1 MDDVVVWIVAGL
13 AALGVEALT
22 LTFVVSY
29 FGLGAVAAA
38 GAAALG
44 APVAGQLLVFA
55 IVSLSLLVLTRR
67 LVVGLV
73 ERPSLE
79 PAAQHALV
87 GRGAVVTVPISG
99 PDGTGQIRVG
109 DEFWTAR
116 PLDEADTPIPVG
128 TPVEVADV
136 VGVTARVRP
145 RTPHGAGPPPTP

>member
-1 MDDVVVWIVAGL
+1 MEDVVVWIVAGL

-29 FGLGAVAAA
+29 FGLGAFAAA

-44 APVAGQLLVFA
+44 APVAGQLAVFA
-55 IVSLSLLVLTRR
+55 VVSLTLLLLTRR

-73 ERPSLE
+73 ERPGLE
-79 PAAQHALV
+79 PAAQHALI
-87 GRGAVVTVPISG
+87 GRGAVVTITLSG

-116 PLDEADTPIPVG
+116 PVDEEGGPIAVG
-128 TPVEVADV
+128 TRVEVAAVD
-136 VGVTARVRP
+136 GVTARVRP
-145 RTPHGAGPPPTP
+145 RPSLSAGAPPSA

>member
-1 MDDVVVWIVAGL
+1 VDDVVVWVVAGL
-13 AALGVEALT
+13 VALGVEALT

-29 FGLGAVAAA
+29 FGLGAFAAA

-44 APVAGQLLVFA
+44 APVAGQLAVFA
-55 IVSLSLLVLTRR
+55 VVSLSLLLLTRR

-79 PAAQHALV
+79 AGSQHALI
-87 GRGAVVTVPISG
+87 GRGAVVTIPLTG

-116 PLDEADTPIPVG
+116 PADDVAVPIPVG
-128 TPVEVADV
+128 TPVEVAEV
-136 VGVTARVRP
+136 TGVTARVRP
-145 RTPHGAGPPPTP
+145 RAAAVDAAPPVS

>member
-1 MDDVVVWIVAGL
+1 MVWIVAGL

-29 FGLGAVAAA
+29 FGLGAFAAA

-44 APVAGQLLVFA
+44 APVAGQLAVFA
-55 IVSLSLLVLTRR
+55 VVSLTLLILTRR

-79 PAAQHALV
+79 PTTQHALV
-87 GRGAVVTVPISG
+87 GRGAVVTRELSG

-116 PLDEADTPIPVG
+116 PADDTDGPIPVG
-128 TPVEVADV
+128 ARVEVASVD
-136 VGVTARVRP
+136 GVTARVRP
-145 RTPHGAGPPPTP
+145 HPSLRAADPSPPG